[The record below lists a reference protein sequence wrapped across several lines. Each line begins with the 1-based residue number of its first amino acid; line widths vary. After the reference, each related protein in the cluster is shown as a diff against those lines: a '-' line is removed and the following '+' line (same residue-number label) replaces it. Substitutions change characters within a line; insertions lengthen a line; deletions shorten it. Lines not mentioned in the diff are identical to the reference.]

1 MKQQIRG
8 IHYAY
13 RWQHP
18 YNAQLPTVVALHGF
32 TGSSETFIPMFGQA
46 QNYNILMVD
55 LIGHGQSTVYAHPLR
70 YEVPQLVADLAAL
83 LTALA
88 VPTYILYGYSMGA
101 RVALAWTVLYPDAVA
116 GLIMES
122 GSPGLAT
129 TAERTVRFKQDR
141 RLAIKLMQE
150 PLTAF
155 VDYWQTLP
163 LFASQKALSD
173 DQQKVVRQ
181 GRLQQSA
188 FGLAMSLAYG
198 GTGKQPSYWDAL
210 ATIHCPILYLA
221 GEKDKK
227 FQEIG
232 LKMKDKQPHLTYQLI
247 PEAGHCIHL
256 EQPVVLLQHINQW
269 VSQIEST
276 T

>member
-1 MKQQIRG
+1 MSQQIRG
-8 IHYAY
+8 VDYAY
-13 RWQHP
+13 HWLQP
-18 YNAQLPTVVALHGF
+18 YNDQLPTVVALHGF
-32 TGSSETFIPMFGQA
+32 TGSGKTFSPMFGEQ
-46 QNYNILMVD
+46 QNYNILTID
-55 LIGHGQSTVYAHPLR
+55 LIGHGQSAVYAHPLR
-70 YEVPQLVADLAAL
+70 YEVPQLVTDLAAL
-83 LTALA
+83 MTALA

-101 RVALAWTVLYPDAVA
+101 RVALAWTVLYPESVA

-122 GSPGLAT
+122 GSPGLAD
-129 TAERTVRFKQDR
+129 TAERALRYQQDR
-141 RLAIKLMQE
+141 RLAIKLLQE
-150 PLTAF
+150 PLATF
-155 VDYWQTLP
+155 VDYWEALP
-163 LFASQKALSD
+163 LFASQQALSD
-173 DQQKVVRQ
+173 DQQKMVRQ
-181 GRLQQSA
+181 GRLQQSS

-232 LKMKDKQPHLTYQLI
+232 LKMKDKQPHITYQLI

-269 VSQIEST
+269 LTQIEST